1 MKLAYLFAFTTLFL
15 NPSVEDKPKASE
27 PAPEQIAPAA
37 PAPEVVPIGAL
48 VETPVE
54 TPPAAIVVPELP
66 SDMRVVVNAKGGV
79 KQLTVVHQGHL
90 VSLRSGE
97 TSVLGDNSAT
107 VPLKGDAAISWESS
121 DRKTFEM
128 LRGVVDWD
136 KGQGTNPKPELRA
149 TAQVSPSRA
158 ISSTRHDCR
167 AYEGQG
173 DVVTVLCRIDSLAVG
188 AARTLSTKPQQGIT
202 MVEVGE
208 RRYFRM
214 DLDPTQNEVDA
225 VVIGYS
231 DGARGHVIRA
241 EISKLPGETK
251 AAFSFLAA
259 NRAQPIRIIRRFHHR
274 PPRDFDMFL

>member
-1 MKLAYLFAFTTLFL
+1 MKLAYLFAFTSLFL
-15 NPSVEDKPKASE
+15 NPSVEDKPKASD
-27 PAPEQIAPAA
+27 PAPEKVVPAA
-37 PAPEVVPIGAL
+37 PTPEVVPIGTL

-54 TPPAAIVVPELP
+54 APQAAIVVPELP
-66 SDMRVVVNAKGGV
+66 SDMRVVVNGKGGV
-79 KQLTVVHQGHL
+79 KLLTIVHQGHL

-97 TSVLGDNSAT
+97 TSVLGDNSASI
-107 VPLKGDAAISWESS
+107 PLKGDGVISWESS

-128 LRGVVDWD
+128 LRGVVDWE

-149 TAQVSPSRA
+149 TARA
-158 ISSTRHDCR
+158 LPIRDISSARHDCR

-188 AARTLSTKPQQGIT
+188 AARTLSTKPQDGIT
-202 MVEVGE
+202 MTEVGE
-208 RRYFRM
+208 HRYYRM

-251 AAFSFLAA
+251 AAFSFQAA
-259 NRAQPIRIIRRFHHR
+259 NRAQPILMPRRFHHH
-274 PPRDFDMFL
+274 PVRDFDMFL